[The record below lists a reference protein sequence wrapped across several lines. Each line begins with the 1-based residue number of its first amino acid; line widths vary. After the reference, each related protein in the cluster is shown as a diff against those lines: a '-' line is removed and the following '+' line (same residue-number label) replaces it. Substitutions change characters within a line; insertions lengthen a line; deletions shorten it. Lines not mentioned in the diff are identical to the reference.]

1 MTMRSAILIATV
13 FAATT
18 GQALALCK
26 DGPPFAC
33 TINGKHGTRQC
44 VGGHITPCI
53 LDEGGSSGSL
63 EGTVLPKYF
72 VLTVVYAP
80 PGTQGGSSTSSVSYG
95 SGSTTGTTTSTTK
108 SFKGSYSI
116 TATAGGGIF
125 GNGGEVSASFGFTR
139 NNSDNASLNITKTA
153 TSTISDTGPA
163 SDGIDHDHDLIYL
176 WLNPSIDIKLNQATK
191 SAAWTISR
199 GTADIEYLYVGWLKH
214 PDSMPPGLKNRLQ
227 QWDITAQDY
236 PAIMKRD
243 PFANGS
249 TPLTNRYQQ
258 LNTNFPYEPPLTAND
273 PVPTYSFAL
282 SNSST
287 STNTSTTEE
296 TYDVD
301 LSIKTGASFIASASF
316 QSDNKWE
323 WTNASSKG
331 SSSGSTETASVT
343 IGGPSFGYTGPT
355 DMQVFYDRLYH
366 SFLFVPIKESP
377 GFKGKVSNR
386 QGRPARWQ
394 EVTVTAD
401 GQKHRTFTNAQGEY
415 RVFAKISGPVTIRSG
430 GVTLELPAVQ
440 NEPRGDIRLP

>member
-1 MTMRSAILIATV
+1 VTMRSAILIATV
-13 FAATT
+13 LATTT
-18 GQALALCK
+18 GQALALCQ

-33 TINGKHGTRQC
+33 TINGKQGTRQC

-53 LDEGGSSGSL
+53 VEGGGPSGSV

-80 PGTQGGSSTSSVSYG
+80 PGTQGGGSTSSVSYG

-108 SFKGSYSI
+108 SYKGSYSI
-116 TATAGGGIF
+116 TATVGAGIL
-125 GNGGEVSASFGFTR
+125 GNGGSVSASFGFTR
-139 NNSDNASLNITKTA
+139 NNSDTASLNITKTA
-153 TSTISDTGPA
+153 TSTIADTGPA

-176 WLNPSIDIKLNQATK
+176 WLNPSIDIKVNQATK

-214 PDSMPPGLKNRLQ
+214 PDSMPPGVKSRLQ
-227 QWDITAQDY
+227 HWNITAQDY
-236 PAIMKRD
+236 PGIMKRD
-243 PFANGS
+243 PFANGAAS
-249 TPLTNRYQQ
+249 LSNRYQQ

-287 STNTSTTEE
+287 STNTGTTEE

-301 LSIKTGASFIASASF
+301 LTIKTGASFIASVSLE
-316 QSDNKWE
+316 SDNKWE
-323 WTNASSKG
+323 WTNASS
-331 SSSGSTETASVT
+331 SSTSSGSTQTASVT
-343 IGGPSFGYTGPT
+343 VGGPSFGYTGPT
-355 DMQVFYDRLYH
+355 DMRVFYDRLYR

-377 GFKGKVSNR
+377 GFKGKVSDR

-394 EVTVTAD
+394 EVTVTAN
-401 GQKHRTFTNAQGEY
+401 GQKHRTFTDAQGEY

-430 GVTLELPAVQ
+430 GATLKLPTAQ
-440 NEPRGDIRLP
+440 NEPPADIRLP